1 MAQPNGYRR
10 KLIFLQNSFA
20 LAAGFSI
27 FAANLSMPEALAS
40 ESWQALKHNGEE
52 YSMQRKFRQ
61 SADAFE
67 QALKLLPAN
76 LENERIDMQFA
87 AANSLNSILEI
98 DRAIALL
105 RDASE
110 TIKKLKAQ
118 NKLDPQVL
126 VSLKTLIDSNERGY
140 STTVPYNQRVKYK
153 FAMTEALND
162 ICADVYPQANTT
174 SRKFGYARSFVA
186 NGDYPGAERQLEMLL
201 KTTRPSDPLYGRI
214 CWAHAAVERKM
225 SKPGPLADM
234 IRKELK
240 SRSEPFVLT
249 EVANGQLWAEDYE
262 TAKQNLNRALEILR
276 RKPDR
281 ALTEYIY
288 SVYADLFKDCADD
301 KGAEIWLRKRLA
313 MCTPKDGEKYFKYS
327 RALAHN
333 LRHQKRFA
341 EADNFMP
348 QKKRSR
354 AGANTEWEWFLTDK
368 EKEDVAKAEASGI
381 DKRASTKSSSEHKH
395 GLSR

>member
-162 ICADVYPQANTT
+162 ICADVYPQASIN
-174 SRKFGYARSFVA
+174 
-186 NGDYPGAERQLEMLL
+186 
-201 KTTRPSDPLYGRI
+201 
-214 CWAHAAVERKM
+214 AH
-225 SKPGPLADM
+225 
-234 IRKELK
+234 
-240 SRSEPFVLT
+240 
-249 EVANGQLWAEDYE
+249 
-262 TAKQNLNRALEILR
+262 
-276 RKPDR
+276 
-281 ALTEYIY
+281 
-288 SVYADLFKDCADD
+288 
-301 KGAEIWLRKRLA
+301 
-313 MCTPKDGEKYFKYS
+313 
-327 RALAHN
+327 
-333 LRHQKRFA
+333 
-341 EADNFMP
+341 
-348 QKKRSR
+348 
-354 AGANTEWEWFLTDK
+354 
-368 EKEDVAKAEASGI
+368 
-381 DKRASTKSSSEHKH
+381 
-395 GLSR
+395 

>member
-1 MAQPNGYRR
+1 MAQLIGYRR

-27 FAANLSMPEALAS
+27 FAANLSTPEALGA
-40 ESWQALKHNGEE
+40 ESWQALKHRGEE

-98 DRAIALL
+98 DKAIALL
-105 RDASE
+105 RDATE
-110 TIKKLKAQ
+110 PIKKLKAQ

-126 VSLKTLIDSNERGY
+126 VSLKTLLDSNERGY
-140 STTVPYNQRVKYK
+140 STKVPYNQRVKYK

-186 NGDYPGAERQLEMLL
+186 NGDYPGANRQLELLL
-201 KTTRPSDPLYGRI
+201 KTTRPSDPLYDRI
-214 CWAHAAVERKM
+214 CWAHAAVERKL
-225 SKPGPLADM
+225 SKPGLLTDM
-234 IRKELK
+234 IQKERKT
-240 SRSEPFVLT
+240 RSEPFVLT
-249 EVANGQLWAEDYE
+249 EVANGQLWARDYQ
-262 TAKQNLNRALEILR
+262 TAKQNLNKALAILR
-276 RKPDR
+276 RRPDQ

-288 SVYADLFKDCADD
+288 SVYADLYKDCADD
-301 KGAEIWLRKRLA
+301 HGAEIWLRKRLA
-313 MCTPKDGEKYFKYS
+313 MFTPKDGEKYFKYS

-333 LRHQKRFA
+333 LRRQKRYA

-368 EKEDVAKAEASGI
+368 EKQDVAKAEASGTN
-381 DKRASTKSSSEHKH
+381 KGASTKSSRAHKH
-395 GLSR
+395 EQSR